1 MPMFKEMPENLIP
14 KAPIN
19 CLYLLDDP
27 SRDKHVHYYV
37 LKGLSRSG
45 FNPLIC
51 YFYGDSNDSGMTGN
65 GISAISLGLT
75 KKQFRHFN
83 PFTVLK
89 LHNLIKRNHISIIH
103 CQRYRPLVNASL
115 AIMGTDVST
124 LFYTVR
130 ATGTLRNAHRRAVFN
145 RICKKID
152 RTICISNS
160 VKDDMLY
167 NSTSLAPSK
176 VTVIFNGIDAN
187 AYDIAMGQDEAR
199 KRLNLPEKGFLFG
212 IVARLKKAKAHNV
225 LLHAFAKVADTAPE
239 AFLVIVGDGP
249 LEKELKKEADE
260 LQLISKVFFLGPKK
274 PEEVPVVLKAL
285 DCFVHP
291 SRREGLPMAILEAM
305 SAGLPVIATETDGII
320 DIFNTPETIGAMVPS
335 NDSAVLTKSMSDFL
349 KKERLELKL
358 IGEKAQYH
366 VAENFSRERMVEKTV
381 GMYIQMRTLKK

>member
-1 MPMFKEMPENLIP
+1 MPLFKKMSKTLIS

-37 LKGLSRSG
+37 LKGLARNG
-45 FNPLIC
+45 LNPLIG
-51 YFYGDSNDSGMTGN
+51 YFYGDSNNSAMAGN

-83 PFTVLK
+83 PFTVFK

-103 CQRYRPLVNASL
+103 CQRYRPLVNAAL
-115 AIMGTDVST
+115 AITGTDVST
-124 LFYTVR
+124 LLYTVR

-152 RTICISNS
+152 GTICISNS

-167 NSTSLAPSK
+167 HSTSLAPSK
-176 VTVIFNGIDAN
+176 VTVIFNGIDTN
-187 AYDIAMGQDEAR
+187 AYNIAMGQEEAR

-212 IVARLKKAKAHNV
+212 IVARLKKAKAHNI
-225 LLHAFAKVADTAPE
+225 LLNAFAQVAETAPE
-239 AFLVIVGDGP
+239 VFLVIAGDGP
-249 LEKELKKEADE
+249 LKKELKKEVDD
-260 LQLISKVFFLGPKK
+260 LHITSRVFFLGPKK
-274 PEEVPVVLKAL
+274 PKEVPAVLRAL

-291 SRREGLPMAILEAM
+291 SRREGLPLAILEAM

-320 DIFNTPETIGAMVPS
+320 DIFNTPKTIGALVPL
-335 NDSAVLTKSMSDFL
+335 NDSAALAKSMNDFL
-349 KKERLELKL
+349 RKESLELKL
-358 IGEKAQYH
+358 IGKKARYH

-381 GMYIQMRTLKK
+381 SIYIQLGTLKK